1 MNMNMMWRRAAQ
13 GEIGLALLFA
23 AVGIVWI
30 VGALALP
37 LWEGFAPNM
46 GFMPLIY
53 GTLLVGLSVATIAR
67 LVLTGQG
74 EVERPPVGK
83 PILLLATLAAA
94 VIGMATAGFGLSIF
108 LMLSF
113 MFAVV
118 ERRPVPMSLLVA
130 AGTTAILILI
140 FATWLGVPLPK
151 GPWGF

>member
-1 MNMNMMWRRAAQ
+1 MVRRTAP
-13 GEIGLALLFA
+13 GELVLALLFA
-23 AVGIVWI
+23 ALGIAWI
-30 VGALALP
+30 FGALALP

-53 GTLLVGLSVATIAR
+53 GFLLVGLSAAAIASR
-67 LVLTGQG
+67 VVTGQD

-83 PILLLATLAAA
+83 PILLLAALTAA
-94 VIGMATAGFGLSIF
+94 VIGIETAGFGLSIF

-118 ERRPVPMSLLVA
+118 ERRPVLASLLVA
-130 AGTTAILILI
+130 AATTAILILI
-140 FATWLGVPLPK
+140 FAAWLRVPLPQ

>member
-1 MNMNMMWRRAAQ
+1 MWSRAEP
-13 GEIGLALLFA
+13 GEVGLALLFA
-23 AVGIVWI
+23 ALGVVWI

-53 GTLLVGLSVATIAR
+53 GVLLMGLSAAAIAR
-67 LVLTGQG
+67 LFLTGQG
-74 EVERPPVGK
+74 ETKRPPLGK
-83 PILLLATLAAA
+83 PILLLAAVTAA
-94 VIGMATAGFGLSIF
+94 VIGIETAGFGLAIF

-118 ERRPVPMSLLVA
+118 ERRPVLVSLLVA
-130 AGTTAILILI
+130 AGNTVVLILI

>member
-1 MNMNMMWRRAAQ
+1 MWSRAAP
-13 GEIGLALLFA
+13 GEIALALLFA
-23 AVGIVWI
+23 AVGVVWI

-53 GTLLVGLSVATIAR
+53 GCLLVGLSAVAIAS

-74 EVERPPVGK
+74 EVQRPPAGK
-83 PILLLATLAAA
+83 PILLLAALTAA
-94 VIGMATAGFGLSIF
+94 VIGIETAGFGLSIF

-118 ERRPVPMSLLVA
+118 ERRPVLPSLLVA
-130 AGTTAILILI
+130 AANTGILLLI
-140 FATWLGVPLPK
+140 FAIWLGVPLPK

>member
-1 MNMNMMWRRAAQ
+1 MWSRAEP
-13 GEIGLALLFA
+13 GEVALALLFA

-53 GTLLVGLSVATIAR
+53 GVLLVGLSAAAIAR
-67 LVLTGQG
+67 LFLTGQG
-74 EVERPPVGK
+74 DVERPPLGK
-83 PILLLATLAAA
+83 PLLLLAAVTAA
-94 VIGMATAGFGLSIF
+94 VIGIETAGFGLSIF

-113 MFAVV
+113 MYGVV
-118 ERRPVPMSLLVA
+118 ERRPVGMSLLVSA
-130 AGTTAILILI
+130 CTTGML
-140 FATWLGVPLPK
+140 FFVFGTWLGVPLPK

>member
-1 MNMNMMWRRAAQ
+1 MRSRVAP
-13 GEIGLALLFA
+13 GEVALALLFA

-53 GTLLVGLSVATIAR
+53 GCLLVGLSAAAIAS

-74 EVERPPVGK
+74 EVQRPPVGK
-83 PILLLATLAAA
+83 PILLLAALTAAI
-94 VIGMATAGFGLSIF
+94 IGMATAGFGLSIF

-113 MFAVV
+113 MHGVV
-118 ERRPVPMSLLVA
+118 ERRPVLASLLVA
-130 AGTTAILILI
+130 AGTTVILILI
-140 FATWLGVPLPK
+140 FATWLGVPLPR

>member
-1 MNMNMMWRRAAQ
+1 MRSRAAP

-46 GFMPLIY
+46 GFMPLVY
-53 GTLLVGLSVATIAR
+53 GILLVGLSAATIAS

-74 EVERPPVGK
+74 EAERSPVGK
-83 PILLLATLAAA
+83 PILLLAALAAA

-118 ERRPVPMSLLVA
+118 ERRPVPVSLLVA
-130 AGTTAILILI
+130 AGTTVILILI
-140 FATWLGVPLPK
+140 FATWLAVPLPK

>member
-1 MNMNMMWRRAAQ
+1 MRSRAAP
-13 GEIGLALLFA
+13 GEVALALLFA

-53 GTLLVGLSVATIAR
+53 GILLVGLSAAAIAS

-74 EVERPPVGK
+74 EAERSPVGK
-83 PILLLATLAAA
+83 PILLLAALAAA
-94 VIGMATAGFGLSIF
+94 IIGMATAGFGLSIF

-118 ERRPVPMSLLVA
+118 ERRPVPVSLLVA